1 MLRARNTRA
10 DKRLQAKGPNVG
22 RRYLRGHARNRR
34 FHFCSGTY
42 HGRNR
47 KTETVTPCRSSR
59 PISDSEWV
67 AVEKSFRQENARS
80 KLLQPILQIPGPL
93 RLIPKAEIETDD
105 ARLRLKYPGRYNRLP
120 ESIEYAAV
128 SAVGFSPDKTK
139 AMVLV
144 RLRTQGAVQMLERRG
159 EEWARAYVTGGGCQ
173 WIA

>member
-1 MLRARNTRA
+1 M
-10 DKRLQAKGPNVG
+10 
-22 RRYLRGHARNRR
+22 
-34 FHFCSGTY
+34 
-42 HGRNR
+42 
-47 KTETVTPCRSSR
+47 
-59 PISDSEWV
+59 
-67 AVEKSFRQENARS
+67 
-80 KLLQPILQIPGPL
+80 LQPILQIPGPL

-144 RLRTQGAVQMLERRG
+144 RLRTKGAVHLLERRG
-159 EEWARAYVTGGGCQ
+159 EEWARAYVSGGCD